1 MNKFGKKV
9 VTLALAGACLAGSLS
24 AVGAPQIA
32 SAASGRQ
39 SVGGGT
45 WTWNTIPGVRASSSY
60 YHSSKTHSASAAVG
74 TGKIHKDVEFAG
86 QSASATA
93 YGVGTTYVYWNTL

>member
-1 MNKFGKKV
+1 MLKKM
-9 VTLALAGACLAGSLS
+9 VTAMLTAAIILGTAVFAGGTN
-24 AVGAPQIA
+24 IA
-32 SAASGRQ
+32 SAKTTTQ
-39 SVGGGT
+39 KVGGGT